1 MITESRKT
9 GSTIGIVQQQKRL
22 LGNYEVQFFLSIQ
35 FKFAK
40 TLTNYHSKRETSK
53 RLERNIYG

>member
-1 MITESRKT
+1 MITEN
-9 GSTIGIVQQQKRL
+9 TIGIVQQQKRL
-22 LGNYEVQFFLSIQ
+22 LGNYEVQFCLSLQ